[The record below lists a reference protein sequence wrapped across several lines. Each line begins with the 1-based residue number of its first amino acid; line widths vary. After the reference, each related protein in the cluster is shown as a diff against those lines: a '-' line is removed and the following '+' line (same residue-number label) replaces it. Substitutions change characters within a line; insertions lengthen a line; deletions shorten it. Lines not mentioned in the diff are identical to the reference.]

1 MPKGINIVNYATH
14 DSCITKNQEVHK
26 MFKKKVDLILFFLE
40 NNHNYMRVLHLEGE
54 IPWPITRCPLLLYL
68 LPKFCIFKYQI
79 EI

>member
-1 MPKGINIVNYATH
+1 MPKGINIVNYTTH

-54 IPWPITRCPLLLYL
+54 IP
-68 LPKFCIFKYQI
+68 
-79 EI
+79 